1 MRQRALASALVLSLL
16 GCASSKPG
24 GQSSNDAGGSGG
36 GGSGGNGGGGAAGRD
51 AAPSTDTPAGSD
63 APADMPITS
72 DAPADMPVT
81 SDAPA
86 DMAPPSNDTRTDV
99 PATSDAPTD
108 TSSPADRTMFDALP
122 SDPLPPAPGK
132 VYAHS
137 AETLYLLE
145 PISKQVTMVGTFDCT
160 GSMVDIAIDK
170 AGKMTGSAAI
180 SFNGA
185 LGGALVTVEAATA
198 RCTVLSRGPNLLTS
212 LTYVP
217 EGTLLATAEA
227 LVGYADDRY
236 VRVDPATG
244 TLTDV
249 GLLNNA
255 ASGGTRWLSSGD
267 VVSIKGGGTYL
278 TVKAENGDAG
288 GRGDRIV
295 EVDPK
300 TGGLLRIIG
309 ATGQDDVLGLGYWGG
324 IAYGFTIAG
333 KLIQIDL
340 TTGAGTLI
348 PIPAA
353 PAELSFLGAGTT
365 TLAPIIFE

>member
-1 MRQRALASALVLSLL
+1 M
-16 GCASSKPG
+16 PG
-24 GQSSNDAGGSGG
+24 AQPSNDAAGTDTGAATDAGAASDAPKDLPAAGDAPKDLPANG
-36 GGSGGNGGGGAAGRD
+36 DAPAEVSQPPSDGGN
-51 AAPSTDTPAGSD
+51 DTPAPTDASGAD
-63 APADMPITS
+63 APG
-72 DAPADMPVT
+72 DAPSA
-81 SDAPA
+81 
-86 DMAPPSNDTRTDV
+86 TDV
-99 PATSDAPTD
+99 VSSDGPPAERA
-108 TSSPADRTMFDALP
+108 
-122 SDPLPPAPGK
+122 PPAPGK

-137 AETLYLLE
+137 ADTLYLLE
-145 PISKQVTMVGTFDCT
+145 PISKQVTKVGVFDCT

-185 LGGALVTVEAATA
+185 LGGALVTVDATNA
-198 RCTVLSRGPNLLTS
+198 HCQELNRGPNLLTS

-217 EGTLLATAEA
+217 EGTLLANAEA
-227 LVGYADDRY
+227 LVGYAEDQY

-244 TLTDV
+244 ALTNI
-249 GLLNNA
+249 GLLNNTA
-255 ASGGTRWLSSGD
+255 ISSTKWVSSGD

-278 TVKAENGDAG
+278 TVKPASGTTD

-309 ATGQDDVLGLGYWGG
+309 ATGMDDVLGLGYWGG
-324 IAYGFTIAG
+324 VAYGFTIAG

-340 TTGAGTLI
+340 TTGAGTTI
-348 PIPAA
+348 PIPDA

-365 TLAPIIFE
+365 TVAPIIFE